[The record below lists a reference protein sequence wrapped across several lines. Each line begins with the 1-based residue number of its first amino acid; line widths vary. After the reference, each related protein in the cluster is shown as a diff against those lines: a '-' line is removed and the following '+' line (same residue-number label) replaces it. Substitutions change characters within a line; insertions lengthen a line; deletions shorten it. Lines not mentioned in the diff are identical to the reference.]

1 MRPRFSLRLLLIVF
15 TLIAI
20 LFGGAAHFVY
30 RLKDQIQ
37 RREAACEQLE
47 KFGYF
52 LWIDDDHPDKS
63 VPRWIAEFARKW
75 IDPRAFPPAM
85 RVDLCN
91 ESLTLVNAKH
101 RAALFQDLGAIY
113 SLTIH
118 VEEISPE
125 IIDLLGPIQITK
137 LEIDALKL
145 DCLAAPRL
153 HELTGLRHLYIVE
166 PIDDDSAQALAKL
179 PVLEELSID
188 MGNLTSNCV
197 EGLKGFPK
205 LRTLNLYGR
214 ISDPAPLAAIMRNDA
229 IEVLDLRMCTPSE
242 AALTAL
248 ASAKNATQL
257 WISWNREIGNLF
269 LPISKM
275 PQLQELFVSKLPAA
289 QMQNI
294 GSLATCSQ
302 LKDLYLDGEKL
313 TADDFRALKPLTQLR
328 KIVFEGELSNAI
340 ILEYLQGAP
349 TGTVRMKIS
358 RFNDYFFELVDG
370 KLERKWVSP
379 FP

>member
-1 MRPRFSLRLLLIVF
+1 MRPRFSLRLLLILF
-15 TLIAI
+15 TLIAV

-37 RREAACEQLE
+37 RRETACEQLE
-47 KFGYF
+47 KFGYL

-63 VPRWIAEFARKW
+63 VPRWIAEFARNW
-75 IDPRAFPPAM
+75 IDPKAFPAAM
-85 RVDLCN
+85 RVELCN
-91 ESLTLVNAKH
+91 DLLTLENAKH
-101 RAALFQDLGAIY
+101 RMALIQDLGAIH
-113 SLTIH
+113 SLTIY
-118 VEEISPE
+118 VEEIAPKIVE
-125 IIDLLGPIQITK
+125 LLK
-137 LEIDALKL
+137 ALKL
-145 DCLAAPRL
+145 SELEIGTRKLDPHAARRL
-153 HELTGLRHLYIVE
+153 TELPGLRSLFIEE
-166 PIDDDSAQALAKL
+166 PIDDDSAEALARL
-179 PVLEELSID
+179 PVLEELSMDI
-188 MGNLTSNCV
+188 GNLTSDAAD
-197 EGLKGFPK
+197 GLKGFPS
-205 LRTLNLYGR
+205 LRTLNVYG
-214 ISDPAPLAAIMRNDA
+214 SVTQAAPLAAILKNDA
-229 IEVLDLRMCTPSE
+229 IEVLNFEICMLAE
-242 AALTAL
+242 EGLTAL
-248 ASAKNATQL
+248 ACANNVSQL
-257 WISWNREIGNLF
+257 QISWNEGIRDIF

-275 PQLQELFVSKLPAA
+275 PKIQELVVSRLPAA

-349 TGTVRMKIS
+349 TGTVRMKIN